1 MERSNRMRLEVE
13 NFAKIKKADIEING
27 ITVIAGENDT
37 GKSTIGK
44 ILYCLYTAFHNLNE
58 KILEEKKRNIGRAIF
73 ENYKGTTKEVNK
85 IFDILDILLKTNNL
99 SHVSIEA
106 ILNEQDICDV
116 DDELID
122 KILEYLNFDNE
133 ELKGLIVKKIFN
145 DEFNN
150 QIKPAF
156 NDNLIT
162 NIKLF
167 IKEEKIEVEF
177 DRENDIVKSD
187 IDLNN
192 EGILI
197 DNPFLLDDIKKDNS
211 SSKSMAKILDF
222 LFGDEKIYRH
232 DLRLT
237 EALSKSLSQP
247 KSSLID
253 EAILKRRLDKFLDI
267 IVGVTKGDFHEQE
280 AKFTFLNSV
289 FNKEIELSNLS
300 TGVKSFAIILK
311 LLENKDIADNSII
324 ILDEPEVHLHPKW
337 QLIYAEILILLQKEF
352 NLNIVLSTHSPYFI
366 RAIQVYSA
374 KYKIANKCKYYLSN
388 LDDESCVNFEDAT
401 LSIDKIYEKL
411 SNPLQLLMDVKSE
424 VDFDD

>member
-1 MERSNRMRLEVE
+1 MRLEVE

-58 KILEEKKRNIGRAIF
+58 KILEEKKRNIGRVIF

-85 IFDILDILLKTNNL
+85 IFDILDILLKTDNL
-99 SHVSIEA
+99 SHVLIET
-106 ILNEQDICDV
+106 ILNKQDICDV

-156 NDNLIT
+156 NDKLIT

-192 EGILI
+192 DGILI

-211 SSKSMAKILDF
+211 SSKSVAKILDF
-222 LFGDEKIYRH
+222 LFLDEKIYRH

-267 IVGVTKGDFHEQE
+267 IVGITKGDFHEQE

>member
-1 MERSNRMRLEVE
+1 MRLEVE

-58 KILEEKKRNIGRAIF
+58 KILEEKKRNIGRVIF

-85 IFDILDILLKTNNL
+85 IFDIPDILLKTDNL
-99 SHVSIEA
+99 SHVSIET
-106 ILNEQDICDV
+106 ILNKQDICDV

-156 NDNLIT
+156 NDKLIT

-192 EGILI
+192 DGILI

-211 SSKSMAKILDF
+211 SSKSVAKILDF
-222 LFGDEKIYRH
+222 LFLDEKIYRH

-267 IVGVTKGDFHEQE
+267 IVGITKGDFHEQE

>member
-1 MERSNRMRLEVE
+1 MRLEVE

-58 KILEEKKRNIGRAIF
+58 KILEEKKRNIGRVIF

-85 IFDILDILLKTNNL
+85 IFDILDILLKTDNL
-99 SHVSIEA
+99 SHVLIET
-106 ILNEQDICDV
+106 ILNKQDICDV

-156 NDNLIT
+156 NDKLIT

-192 EGILI
+192 DGILI

-211 SSKSMAKILDF
+211 SSKSVAKILDF
-222 LFGDEKIYRH
+222 LFLDEKIYRH

-253 EAILKRRLDKFLDI
+253 EAILKRRPDKFLDI
-267 IVGVTKGDFHEQE
+267 IVGITKGDFHEQE